1 MKTGKYIRIKNV
13 PLLAVGLFVI
23 LIIWKNLQDSRSQP
37 GIYERDEKEPNLTSM
52 YISKKLDGIVCVIF
66 QGRLGNLMIEYVFLY
81 VIAKIKH
88 LYPIVPENSEL
99 FQIFDIEKTTLSAIN
114 KPADSCSILPEYK
127 ERWGLSYDEKLLA
140 VQPHKS
146 VRFNGF
152 FQSWKYWI
160 KYEDKIRKLLRF
172 KTPIRQKAHA
182 QMRAIMNTMKFEIN
196 KESIIVSIHI
206 RRGDYATEGHYKYG
220 KLTPNETYYANAMRY
235 FKTRHKH
242 VLFVV
247 GSNDID
253 WSKKAL
259 AQEKN
264 VYFSTGNSPA
274 EDIALLSL
282 ANHTIMSVGTF
293 GWWIGWMAQG
303 TSIFYKNIF
312 RHESDFA
319 KEFRNNSIDDFIYPG
334 WIPME

>member
-1 MKTGKYIRIKNV
+1 MRIRKCIRIKNV

-23 LIIWKNLQDSRSQP
+23 WTILKTFQHSRNQP
-37 GIYERDEKEPNLTSM
+37 GIYEREPNLTYM
-52 YISKKLDGIVCVIF
+52 YESKKLDGIACVKF
-66 QGRLGNLMIEYVFLY
+66 QGRLGNLMMEYVFLY
-81 VIAKIKH
+81 VIAKMKH

-99 FQIFDIEKTTLSAIN
+99 FQIFDLEKTTLSAIN
-114 KPADSCSILPEYK
+114 KSTDSCSKLPEYK
-127 ERWGLSYDEKLLA
+127 ESWGLSYDEKLLA
-140 VQPHKS
+140 VPPNKS
-146 VRFNGF
+146 VRFNGY

-172 KTPIRQKAHA
+172 KNRIRQKAHD
-182 QMRAIMNTMKFEIN
+182 QMRTIMNKMKFEIN
-196 KESIIVSIHI
+196 KDSAIVSIHI

-220 KLTPNETYYANAMRY
+220 KLTPNETYYANALQY
-235 FKTRHKH
+235 FKTRHKNI
-242 VLFVV
+242 LFVV

-259 AQEKN
+259 AKEKN
-264 VYFSTGNSPA
+264 VYYSTGNSPA

-312 RHESDFA
+312 RSQSDFA
-319 KEFRNNSIDDFIYPG
+319 KEFRNNSTDDFIYPG